1 MELSLIDPGLGLLR
15 RLRRMLIAHRE
26 IRGLEYAGKDGS
38 RTAKESQLPFLAP
51 NRRYP
56 DLLIS
61 QIPTHHHEG
70 SEALPETEGGYEHR
84 LII

>member
-26 IRGLEYAGKDGS
+26 IRGLGYAGKDGS
-38 RTAKESQLPFLAP
+38 HTAKESQLPFLVP
-51 NRRYP
+51 HRRYP

-61 QIPTHHHEG
+61 QIPTCHHEG
-70 SEALPETEGGYEHR
+70 SGTLPETEGGYEHR

>member
-1 MELSLIDPGLGLLR
+1 MELSLIDPGLDLLR
-15 RLRRMLIAHRE
+15 RLRRMLIEHRE
-26 IRGLEYAGKDGS
+26 IRGLGCAGKDGS
-38 RTAKESQLPFLAP
+38 RTAKESQFPILAP

-61 QIPTHHHEG
+61 QMPTYHHEG
-70 SEALPETEGGYEHR
+70 FGALPKSEGGYEHR

>member
-26 IRGLEYAGKDGS
+26 IRGLGYAGKDGS

-51 NRRYP
+51 NRRCP

-61 QIPTHHHEG
+61 QIPTITTKDPDRFRKRKVDRNM
-70 SEALPETEGGYEHR
+70 S
-84 LII
+84 